1 MPLFNFKASKP
12 TGETYTG
19 SREAANKSAL
29 YQQIKLEGDTVI
41 SAEEHGAKKLS
52 SGFKLSFGGLFGKIK
67 MVDKIMFAKNLGTMI
82 EAGLPLAR
90 ALSVLERQSKSVK
103 FKTVVS
109 TLNADIGKG
118 SALSEAMAKHP
129 AVFSSLFVSMVKA
142 GEESGGV
149 TEALKIVAGQL
160 EKAYTLT
167 KKIRGALIYPIIIIT
182 IMIVIG
188 ALMLIY
194 LVPTLTATF
203 RELNVDLPTSTKLVI
218 FVSDFLKHNIIVT
231 LLGLIVLGVG
241 VSLFLRTPRG
251 KRLMDTVI
259 LHIPLIS
266 GIVKNVNSA
275 RTART
280 LSSLLSSG
288 VDVLVAVRI
297 TRDVIQNYHY
307 KVVLQEAEKNI
318 EKGDPISN
326 IFLTHEKLYPVFVGE
341 MVNIGEETGKL
352 SGMLS
357 NVAQFYEDEVEQ
369 KTKDMSTI
377 IEPFLMVLIGVAVGF
392 FAISMLG
399 PMYSLSDAI

>member
-1 MPLFNFKASKP
+1 MPIFNFKATKS
-12 TGETYTG
+12 TGETYEG
-19 SREAANKSAL
+19 AREAASKSAL

-41 SAEEHGAKKLS
+41 FAEEKGNKKTGFG
-52 SGFKLSFGGLFGKIK
+52 SGFSFRNLFGKVK

-82 EAGLPLAR
+82 EAGLPMAR
-90 ALSVLERQSKSVK
+90 ALSVLERQSKSK
-103 FKTVVS
+103 KLKSVVS
-109 TLNADIGKG
+109 TINADIGKG

-129 AVFSSLFVSMVKA
+129 DVFSSLFVSMVKS

-149 TEALKIVAGQL
+149 TGALKIVASQL
-160 EKAYTLT
+160 EKAHSLT
-167 KKIRGALIYPIIIIT
+167 KKIRGALIYPIIIIS
-182 IMIVIG
+182 IMVVIG
-188 ALMLIY
+188 VLMLIY

-203 RELNVDLPTSTKLVI
+203 RELNVNLPVSTKLVI
-218 FVSDFLKHNIIVT
+218 FFSDFLKNNI
-231 LLGLIVLGVG
+231 L
-241 VSLFLRTPRG
+241 VSLIFIVVVGIGLKIFLKTSRG
-251 KRLMDTVI
+251 KRTFDTII

-288 VDVLVAVRI
+288 VDVLVAMRI
-297 TRDVIQNYHY
+297 TRDVIQNSYY
-307 KVVLQEAEKNI
+307 KNVLQQAEKNV

-326 IFLTHEKLYPVFVGE
+326 IFLTNEKLYPVFVGE

-352 SGMLS
+352 SAMLS
-357 NVAQFYEDEVEQ
+357 NVAEFYEDEVEQ

-377 IEPFLMVLIGVAVGF
+377 IEPFLMVIIGIAVGF

-399 PMYSLSDAI
+399 PMYSLADAI